1 MATIL
6 DSVLQGLSQIIA
18 TFGSMIVIP
27 IILFLISL
35 AFGIKANKA
44 IQTALFAGIG
54 LTGYSFLIGAYL
66 PVVTPVIEN
75 MVRET
80 GINLPIIDMG
90 WQVTAIVAYSTKA
103 GMIYLALGLV
113 FQLVLFL
120 TGWTNVFQPSGLW
133 DLYSYALWGSLV
145 YIVTNDMLLSIAL
158 MLVLNLWAT
167 TFYEVLAKRWSK
179 YYKYPNCMIVQLHN
193 ADPIPFAILSNWLL
207 NKCGAYKVRWKP
219 EDLREK
225 LGFMGDPIALGFIL
239 GFVLGLLGNI
249 RNLGTMEAWGQIA
262 LVAMATAAVMA
273 IFPRVA
279 AIFAQAFTHL
289 SAASRKF
296 AVDKGREEIYIGVDD
311 ASGYGESATL
321 ITGIV
326 LIPIMLLLAT
336 ILPGNKVLPL
346 VDLVS
351 IPFAIQAF
359 IAFSN
364 GNIFKS
370 IISAA
375 VWFAGGLLIA
385 TATSPIFSQVY
396 NSVAANA
403 STGSLVTSFII
414 MNKPFWGGF
423 TMFTMNKGWLAVIIL
438 FVVYVV
444 MTLWYKKNK
453 TQVTDWLEQQ
463 ADLDAEAE

>member
-1 MATIL
+1 MTVL
-6 DSVLQGLSQIIA
+6 DSILQGLSQVVN
-18 TFGSMIVIP
+18 TFGSIIVIP
-27 IILFLISL
+27 IILFFISL

-44 IQTALFAGIG
+44 VQTALYAGIG
-54 LTGYSFLIGAYL
+54 LTGYSFLVGAYL
-66 PVVTPVIEN
+66 PVVTPVVEN
-75 MVRET
+75 MVKEA
-80 GINLPIIDMG
+80 GINLPIVDMG

-103 GMIYLALGLV
+103 GMVYLALGLI
-113 FQLVLFL
+113 FQLVLFI

-145 YIVTNDMLLSIAL
+145 YFVTNDMFLSIAL

-167 TFYEVLAKRWSK
+167 TFYEVLARRWSK
-179 YYKYPNCMIVQLHN
+179 YYKYPNCTIVQLHN
-193 ADPIPFAILSNWLL
+193 VDPVPFAIFSNWLL
-207 NKCGAYKVRWKP
+207 NKCGAYKIRWKP

-239 GFVLGLLGNI
+239 GFMLGLLGNLK
-249 RNLGTMEAWGQIA
+249 NLGSLSAWGQIA
-262 LVAMATAAVMA
+262 TVAMGTAAVMA

-296 AVDKGREEIYIGVDD
+296 AVDKGREEIYVGVDD

-326 LIPIMLLLAT
+326 LIPIMLLIAAV
-336 ILPGNKVLPL
+336 LPGNRVLPL
-346 VDLVS
+346 VDLVA
-351 IPFAIQAF
+351 IPFAIQSF

-370 IISAA
+370 IISSAI
-375 VWFAGGLLIA
+375 WFAGGILIA
-385 TATSPIFSQVY
+385 TATSPIFSEVY

-403 STGSLVTSFII
+403 TPGSLVTSFII

-423 TMFTMNKGWLAVIIL
+423 TMFTMNKGWLAVAVL
-438 FVVYVV
+438 FVIYVV

-453 TQVTDWLEQQ
+453 VKVTEWLEKQ
-463 ADLDAEAE
+463 AELDVESE